1 MQNKFKYL
9 NLKLYYG
16 DSMVKAKELIG
27 KTIVSEE
34 SGRKFGLVGD
44 VNFIT
49 ESGEL
54 MNIVIAEPTKQASE
68 LKLSEDEKGRLLVPF
83 SAVKSV
89 GDFIIIAEKD
99 IV

>member
-1 MQNKFKYL
+1 M
-9 NLKLYYG
+9 
-16 DSMVKAKELIG
+16 DKANTKEMMG

-34 SGRKFGLVGD
+34 SGRRFGVVGD
-44 VNFIT
+44 VAFIT

-54 MNIVIAEPTKQASE
+54 MNIIVAEPTKSAGEFGLQ
-68 LKLSEDEKGRLLVPF
+68 EDDRGRVLIPF

-89 GDFIIIAEKD
+89 GDFVIISEKD

>member
-1 MQNKFKYL
+1 MADKVRGKN
-9 NLKLYYG
+9 
-16 DSMVKAKELIG
+16 MIG
-27 KTIVSEE
+27 KVIVSEE
-34 SGRKFGLVGD
+34 TGRKFGVVGD

-54 MNIVIAEPTKQASE
+54 MNIIIADPTKQAME
-68 LKLSEDEKGRLLVPF
+68 LQLSEDDRGRLLVPF

-89 GDFIIIAEKD
+89 GDFIIIAERD

>member
-1 MQNKFKYL
+1 VDKVRAK
-9 NLKLYYG
+9 NL
-16 DSMVKAKELIG
+16 VG
-27 KTIVSEE
+27 KVVVSEE
-34 SGRKFGLVGD
+34 SGRKFGVVGD

-54 MNIVIAEPTKQASE
+54 MNIVLTEPTKQALE
-68 LKLSEDEKGRLLVPF
+68 LRLSEDDRGRLLIPF

-89 GDFIIIAEKD
+89 GDFIIIAEKN

>member
-1 MQNKFKYL
+1 
-9 NLKLYYG
+9 
-16 DSMVKAKELIG
+16 MVKAKELIG

-34 SGRKFGLVGD
+34 SGRKFGVVGD

-54 MNIVIAEPTKQASE
+54 MNIVIAEPTRQSSE
-68 LKLSEDEKGRLLVPF
+68 LKLSEDEKGRLLIPF

>member
-1 MQNKFKYL
+1 
-9 NLKLYYG
+9 
-16 DSMVKAKELIG
+16 MVKAKELIG

-34 SGRKFGLVGD
+34 SGRKFGVVGD

-54 MNIVIAEPTKQASE
+54 MNIVIAEPTRQVSE
-68 LKLSEDEKGRLLVPF
+68 LKLSEDEKGRLLIPF

-89 GDFIIIAEKD
+89 GDFIIIAERD

>member
-1 MQNKFKYL
+1 
-9 NLKLYYG
+9 
-16 DSMVKAKELIG
+16 MVKAKELIG

-34 SGRKFGLVGD
+34 SGRKFGVVGD

-54 MNIVIAEPTKQASE
+54 MNVVLSEPTLQAND
-68 LKLSEDEKGRLLVPF
+68 LKLSEDGKGRLLIPF

-89 GDFIIIAEKD
+89 GDFIIISERN

>member
-1 MQNKFKYL
+1 
-9 NLKLYYG
+9 
-16 DSMVKAKELIG
+16 MVKAKELIG

-34 SGRKFGLVGD
+34 SGRKFGVVGD

-54 MNIVIAEPTKQASE
+54 MNIVIAEPTKQSSE
-68 LKLSEDEKGRLLVPF
+68 LKLSEDEKGRLLIPF

>member
-1 MQNKFKYL
+1 MDKVRTKDL
-9 NLKLYYG
+9 
-16 DSMVKAKELIG
+16 VG
-27 KTIVSEE
+27 KVILSEDT
-34 SGRKFGLVGD
+34 GRKFGVVGD

-54 MNIVIAEPTKQASE
+54 MNIVVAEPTKQTLE
-68 LKLSEDEKGRLLVPF
+68 LKLAEDDKGRLLIPF

-89 GDFIIIAEKD
+89 GDFLIIAEKN

>member
-1 MQNKFKYL
+1 MPD
-9 NLKLYYG
+9 KLRAKN
-16 DSMVKAKELIG
+16 MVG
-27 KTIVSEE
+27 KVIVSEDT
-34 SGRKFGLVGD
+34 GRKFGVVGD

-54 MNIVIAEPTKQASE
+54 MNIVVSEPTRQALE
-68 LKLSEDEKGRLLVPF
+68 LKLAEDDRGRLLIPF

-89 GDFIIIAEKD
+89 GDFIIVAEKD

>member
-1 MQNKFKYL
+1 
-9 NLKLYYG
+9 
-16 DSMVKAKELIG
+16 MVKAKELLG

-34 SGRKFGLVGD
+34 SGRKFGVVGD

-54 MNIVIAEPTKQASE
+54 MNIVLAEPTKQASE

-89 GDFIIIAEKD
+89 GDFIIISEKD

>member
-1 MQNKFKYL
+1 L
-9 NLKLYYG
+9 P
-16 DSMVKAKELIG
+16 DRVRG
-27 KTIVSEE
+27 KDLVGKVIVSEE
-34 SGRKFGLVGD
+34 SGKKFGVVGD

-54 MNIVIAEPTKQASE
+54 MNLVIREPTKQALE
-68 LKLSEDEKGRLLVPF
+68 LQLSEDDRGRLLIPF

-89 GDFIIIAEKD
+89 GDFIIIAEKN

>member
-1 MQNKFKYL
+1 MADKVRGKN
-9 NLKLYYG
+9 
-16 DSMVKAKELIG
+16 MVG
-27 KTIVSEE
+27 KVIVSEE
-34 SGRKFGLVGD
+34 TGRKFGVVGD

-54 MNIVIAEPTKQASE
+54 MNIIIAEPTKQAME
-68 LKLSEDEKGRLLVPF
+68 LQLSEDDRGRLLVPF

-89 GDFIIIAEKD
+89 GDFIIIAERD